1 MNTTLHT
8 LATCMGSPEW
18 NQKMNEGFGIF
29 VLGIA
34 TVFVNLAILM
44 IIINIVGAIT
54 GGKSKKN
61 VPDNRSN
68 A

>member
-8 LATCMGSPEW
+8 LATCIGSPEW
-18 NQKMNEGFGIF
+18 SQRMNEGFGIF

-61 VPDNRSN
+61 VPENRSN

>member
-1 MNTTLHT
+1 MNTTLYT
-8 LATCMGSPEW
+8 LATWIGSPEW
-18 NQKMNEGFGIF
+18 SQRMNEGFGIF

-44 IIINIVGAIT
+44 IIINLVGAIT
-54 GGKSKKN
+54 GGKSKKKAPAN
-61 VPDNRSN
+61 KSN

>member
-1 MNTTLHT
+1 MNTILHT
-8 LATCMGSPEW
+8 LATCIGSPEW

-54 GGKSKKN
+54 GSKSKKN
-61 VPDNRSN
+61 VPENRSN

>member
-8 LATCMGSPEW
+8 LATWIGSSEW
-18 NQKMNEGFGIF
+18 SQKMNEGFGIF

-34 TVFVNLAILM
+34 TVFVNLVILM

-54 GGKSKKN
+54 GNKSKKN
-61 VPDNRSN
+61 VSKNRSN

>member
-8 LATCMGSPEW
+8 LAAWIGSPEW
-18 NQKMNEGFGIF
+18 SQKMSEGFGIF

-44 IIINIVGAIT
+44 IIINVVGAIT
-54 GGKSKKN
+54 GNKSKKN
-61 VPDNRSN
+61 VPKNRSN